1 MESPRSPAPA
11 AERGAGNLGEFAY
24 REIKERLLRGA
35 YRPGHK
41 MTVRAIAQ
49 ELGLSSTPARE
60 ALNRLTTEG
69 ALVYSGPKTV
79 IVPILN
85 FQALQEVTLT
95 RLALEGL
102 AAEQAARHGKPE
114 DVETLRALQV
124 QINRALDEERFQDA
138 LWHNK
143 EFHFLIYQLSGMP
156 QLVSIIESLWLRIGP
171 SLHDLYPEFARTR
184 NGVRNHEVAM
194 EALGEHDASNL
205 RAAMET
211 DIRDGFRSMRKAR
224 LVRGE

>member
-79 IVPILN
+79 IVPILD
-85 FQALQEVTLT
+85 FRALQEVTLT

-171 SLHDLYPEFARTR
+171 SLHDLYPEFAQTR

-194 EALGEHDASNL
+194 EALGEHDAPNL

-211 DIRDGFRSMRKAR
+211 DIRDGFRSMRKAQ
-224 LVRGE
+224 LARGE